1 VKETVL
7 VGNHRDME
15 LFKNGLLKQNKNAY
29 CVHFMY
35 QGPKGRCP
43 YPVSRSCAL
52 YTEAVLR
59 GRIAKFLK
67 SFRLHS

>member
-1 VKETVL
+1 MKKTVL
-7 VGNHRDME
+7 FGNHRDIE
-15 LFKNGLLKQNKNAY
+15 LFKNGLLKQNRT
-29 CVHFMY
+29 VHCINFVY

-43 YPVSRSCAL
+43 YPVCRSCAP